1 LTWEASRRHLE
12 CGGPTAVRSAGS
24 TQVEA
29 VRPRPCF
36 HLDLWLSFTFQNWIL
51 DVGRPVVMLVLPADW
66 LPLQHPGVADYLHFL
81 YNVTAPLIL
90 LKMLERSP
98 RMLPGLAVR
107 LGIIA
112 VSMGTTLHLV
122 ADSITRRLLLIGYQ
136 LHLPVRENPIMR
148 NLKPSALVDFFELL
162 FYYDDTV
169 GHMMWYVPFFLV
181 LVLFF
186 NGCFSRREQEE
197 RMPPSAWM
205 LLAPNA
211 AYYWSVCFTT
221 TSFAHVLSVLK
232 VQSLKYLRE
241 EQNVLLGLTLVLV
254 AIWVACLWNDSILR
268 TKVPGL
274 IYIPQ
279 PCTVYTLHL
288 HQMSHI

>member
-148 NLKPSALVDFFELL
+148 NLKPSALVDSSVR
-162 FYYDDTV
+162 T
-169 GHMMWYVPFFLV
+169 PPP
-181 LVLFF
+181 
-186 NGCFSRREQEE
+186 
-197 RMPPSAWM
+197 PPSPPPPLM
-205 LLAPNA
+205 
-211 AYYWSVCFTT
+211 
-221 TSFAHVLSVLK
+221 
-232 VQSLKYLRE
+232 
-241 EQNVLLGLTLVLV
+241 
-254 AIWVACLWNDSILR
+254 
-268 TKVPGL
+268 
-274 IYIPQ
+274 
-279 PCTVYTLHL
+279 
-288 HQMSHI
+288 